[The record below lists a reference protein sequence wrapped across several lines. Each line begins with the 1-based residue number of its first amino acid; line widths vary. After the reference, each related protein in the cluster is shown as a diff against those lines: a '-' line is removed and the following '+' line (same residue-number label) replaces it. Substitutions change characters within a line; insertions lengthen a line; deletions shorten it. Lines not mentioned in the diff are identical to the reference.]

1 MQYEVAPVIEEVE
14 IFMATVD
21 DALPL
26 PRIAAEFVH
35 FLVLATGAQRVVEI
49 GTSYGYSGL
58 WIASALAET
67 SGTLITVDHEERKSG
82 AARQYFE
89 SAGLGGRIEIQTGKA
104 EHVLKSITGPIDF
117 VLNDADKENCIRY
130 VELLADKLADRAVIL
145 TDNIDTHRAQLA
157 EFIEWIDLHPNF
169 ESVSLPLG
177 NGMEFSVHHKG
188 GVRR

>member
-1 MQYEVAPVIEEVE
+1 MQYEVAQVIEEVE

-35 FLVLATGAQRVVEI
+35 SLVLATGAQRVVEI

-58 WIASALAET
+58 WMASALAET
-67 SGTLITVDHEERKSG
+67 GGTLITVDHEERKSG

-89 SAGLGGRIEIQTGKA
+89 SAGLGGHIEIQTGKA

-130 VELLADKLADRAVIL
+130 VELLADKLADRAVVL

-157 EFIEWIDLHPNF
+157 EFIEWIGRHPNF
-169 ESVSLPLG
+169 ESVSLPVG